1 MEVGP
6 DTGCRVSSGILVG
19 VLYLAAW
26 GVCVCS
32 RPLSQPLGKG
42 CSALLGWLGHDPGN
56 GSS

>member
-26 GVCVCS
+26 GVCVCAHA
-32 RPLSQPLGKG
+32 
-42 CSALLGWLGHDPGN
+42 CSANLWGRGALLC
-56 GSS
+56 